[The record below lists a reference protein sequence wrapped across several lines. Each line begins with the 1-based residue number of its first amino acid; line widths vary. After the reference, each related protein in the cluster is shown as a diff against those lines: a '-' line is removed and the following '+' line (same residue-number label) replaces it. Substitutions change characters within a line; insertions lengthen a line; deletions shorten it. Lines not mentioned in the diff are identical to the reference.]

1 MGEMP
6 KNRIKQYNNIIIEF
20 GWIVLFAPAFP
31 LASFVAILSNTV
43 TIKTIKDRILSFNR
57 RGIPKSAID
66 IGSWLDFLEVIS
78 TLGIVNSV
86 GLVIFTSK

>member
-43 TIKTIKDRILSFNR
+43 TI
-57 RGIPKSAID
+57 
-66 IGSWLDFLEVIS
+66 
-78 TLGIVNSV
+78 
-86 GLVIFTSK
+86 